1 MVRQFTEAEVR
12 RWRPAALVIFSLTLA
27 VLGHSG
33 WLRGQTN
40 DGAASSPE
48 KPLTAPALSLP
59 ADSQPAATP
68 AVSAKPAPPS
78 LPEASPAAPAKKQ
91 DTEKSQPAEESPA
104 ARPAPAPAA
113 PALPGE
119 AAESPESSEAETA
132 PAPREDGESLPSST
146 IVITPRQKYPPHAP
160 YAVAVSPAGHV
171 ASAAGLEPA
180 CSCEVPGSC
189 PQCRPQIRA
198 ADYRRAYEAIPFSR
212 AEYEANP
219 SYRHEA
225 AMELLF
231 GQLRPTTIHR
241 VQPAVPPRSAALSS
255 APQLLQPAPFRH
267 YRFGYYRRGY
277 GVYYRWP
284 SWQLR

>member
-33 WLRGQTN
+33 WLRGQTD
-40 DGAASSPE
+40 DGAASSPV
-48 KPLTAPALSLP
+48 KPRTAPALSLP
-59 ADSQPAATP
+59 AESQPAAAP
-68 AVSAKPAPPS
+68 AVGAKPAPPS
-78 LPEASPAAPAKKQ
+78 LPEASPAAPAEER
-91 DTEKSQPAEESPA
+91 DAGKSQPAEESPA
-104 ARPAPAPAA
+104 ARPAPAPA
-113 PALPGE
+113 LPGE
-119 AAESPESSEAETA
+119 AAESPESSGAETA
-132 PAPREDGESLPSST
+132 PAPREDGESLSTST

-171 ASAAGLEPA
+171 ATAAGLEPA

-189 PQCRPQIRA
+189 PQCRSRIHP

-267 YRFGYYRRGY
+267 YRFGGYRHGY
-277 GVYYRWP
+277 RVYYRWNRP
-284 SWQLR
+284 